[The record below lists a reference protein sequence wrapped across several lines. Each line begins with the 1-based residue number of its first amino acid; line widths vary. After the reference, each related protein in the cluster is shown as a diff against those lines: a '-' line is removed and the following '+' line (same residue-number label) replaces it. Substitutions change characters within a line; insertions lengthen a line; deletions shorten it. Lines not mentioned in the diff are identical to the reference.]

1 MPQLEDRNEKV
12 TNSVIPNGTE
22 AKVMRNLIENKGLL
36 NGKGKLYAGTDDT
49 TSTGA
54 PVTTAIDPS
63 GAVDGSVLIKDST
76 KDGGWTVGQVTTAS
90 IAARAVETVNIAA
103 GAVTNE
109 KTHFE
114 DKITIYPSNPTNGP
128 QPTVISLPFA
138 PVGSSRQVNLKLPS
152 SSGQLINQDYVDDQ
166 KFASQIAKTALAYG
180 EYSTPDMALDFGQSV
195 TFTVTIIGATHENA
209 VDASGIIESVT
220 KGTPPY
226 GDNENA
232 IWLRGGR
239 VVSYTDTTVTLS
251 FTNTSSSTVYQVP
264 WGINVTYVQPAYMAQ
279 IAQKTDF
286 SNAEW
291 ITHES
296 NTDKVSVNYGES
308 YEIIGYNGRL
318 DDDYA
323 INDFAPTVITIPPAS
338 MWNETRGQGFILGS
352 TISSTTSEP
361 DIIRVE
367 ESTIL
372 IDRDLKMSYGT
383 YLKKYD
389 TTTHRWV
396 AHEWISQNTKFS
408 YRRIR

>member
-76 KDGGWTVGQVTTAS
+76 KDGGWTVGQVTTVS
-90 IAARAVETVNIAA
+90 IADRAVETVNIAA

-114 DKITIYPSNPTNGP
+114 DEITIYPSNPTNGP

-138 PVGSSRQVNLKLPS
+138 PVGSYQQVNLRLPS
-152 SSGQLINQDYVDDQ
+152 SSGQLINQDYVDRQ
-166 KFASQIAKTALAYG
+166 KFASQIPKTTLAYG

-195 TFTVTIIGATHENA
+195 TFTVTIIGATHENGG
-209 VDASGIIESVT
+209 DTSGIIESVT

-226 GDNENA
+226 GDGENA
-232 IWLRGGR
+232 IWLQGGK

-251 FTNTSSSTVYQVP
+251 FTNRDSSTVYQVP
-264 WGINVTYVQPAYMAQ
+264 WGINVDYVQPAYMAQ

-291 ITHES
+291 IRVDGE
-296 NTDKVSVNYGES
+296 DAASVVEGGVY
-308 YEIIGYNGRL
+308 
-318 DDDYA
+318 
-323 INDFAPTVITIPPAS
+323 
-338 MWNETRGQGFILGS
+338 Q
-352 TISSTTSEP
+352 
-361 DIIRVE
+361 IRVE
-367 ESTIL
+367 TNNYNYVEGIVTMKNQARRVCPQFVLEYIL
-372 IDRDLKMSYGT
+372 GARV
-383 YLKKYD
+383 
-389 TTTHRWV
+389 H
-396 AHEWISQNTKFS
+396 QPF
-408 YRRIR
+408 

>member
-1 MPQLEDRNEKV
+1 MAQLEDGNEKV

-76 KDGGWTVGQVTTAS
+76 KDGGWTVGQVTSA
-90 IAARAVETVNIAA
+90 NIAA
-103 GAVTNE
+103 GAVTSANIAAGAVTSE
-109 KTHFE
+109 QTHFE

-128 QPTVISLPFA
+128 KPTVISLPFA
-138 PVGSSRQVNLKLPS
+138 PVGSSQQVNLKLPN

-166 KFASQIAKTALAYG
+166 KFASQIPKTTLAYG
-180 EYSTPDMALDFGQSV
+180 QYSTPSMALDYGQSV
-195 TFTVTIIGATHENA
+195 TFTVTIIGTTHENGG
-209 VDASGIIESVT
+209 DTSGIIESVT
-220 KGTPPY
+220 MGNPPF
-226 GDNENA
+226 GDGS

-239 VVSYTDTTVTLS
+239 VVSYTETTVTLS
-251 FTNTSSSTVYQVP
+251 FTNPDSSTVFEVP
-264 WGINVTYVQPAYMAQ
+264 WGIKVSYAQPAYMAQ

-291 ITHES
+291 ITHQS

-308 YEIIGYNGRL
+308 YEIFTYGGRL
-318 DDDYA
+318 DDDYS
-323 INDFAPTVITIPPAS
+323 INDVAPTIITIPPAS
-338 MWNETRGQGFILGS
+338 WWNETRGQGFILSS
-352 TISSTTSEP
+352 TISSTMSES
-361 DIIRVE
+361 DIIRIE
-367 ESTIL
+367 ENTIL
-372 IDRDLKMSYGT
+372 IDRDLKMSYGI

-389 TTTHRWV
+389 TSTHKW
-396 AHEWISQNTKFS
+396 AASEWITQNAKFS